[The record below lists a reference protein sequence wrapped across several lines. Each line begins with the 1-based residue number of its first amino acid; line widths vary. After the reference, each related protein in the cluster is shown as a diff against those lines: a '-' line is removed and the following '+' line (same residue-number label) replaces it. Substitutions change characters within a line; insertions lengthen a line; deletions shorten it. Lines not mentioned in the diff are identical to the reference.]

1 MKSIIIK
8 YIKSFFFVL
17 LASLIMSFNIK
28 TFVHSGNLVPGGLT
42 GMTLLIQRSAMKF
55 FDLPLPYSIIN
66 IALNAVPAALGF
78 KLVGKK
84 FTAFSVIMI
93 ILNSF
98 MVDLLPSYTIT
109 NDPLL
114 IALFGGLLNGIAIT
128 IALKGKASSGGTDF
142 IAIFLNRKYNMS
154 SWNIILGLNVCILI
168 TAGFLFGFE
177 ASLYSIVFQYVSTEA
192 IKTFHTNDHQITM
205 FIVTNKADE
214 IEKMLYEK
222 TKHGSTRISAKGS
235 YKHEDRTMLYSVI
248 SENELSIA
256 MDSIMTIDPNAF
268 VNVTHSM
275 AIKGKFYQEPLD

>member
-1 MKSIIIK
+1 
-8 YIKSFFFVL
+8 
-17 LASLIMSFNIK
+17 
-28 TFVHSGNLVPGGLT
+28 
-42 GMTLLIQRSAMKF
+42 MTLLIQRSAMKF
-55 FDLPLPYSIIN
+55 FDFPLPYSIIN

-154 SWNIILGLNVCILI
+154 SWNIILGLNICILI

-177 ASLYSIVFQYVSTEA
+177 ASLYSIVFQFVSTEA

-235 YKHEDRTMLYSVI
+235 YKHENIELFRASDIKI
-248 SENELSIA
+248 SS
-256 MDSIMTIDPNAF
+256 D
-268 VNVTHSM
+268 
-275 AIKGKFYQEPLD
+275 EPLDWAVDGEHKRGGTTVHIVNHPQAINMLMKKKRAVKIAE